1 MSLPSDF
8 LSTGAEPSSALEGAI
23 LGVPV
28 VNAAAPAEPLALL
41 HPAVARWFGAR
52 FRAPTAVQAEA
63 WPAAQAGRNVLL
75 AAPTGSGKT
84 LAAFLM
90 AIDALVREGTSGA
103 LPDETR
109 VVYVS
114 PLRALSNDVEK
125 NLMVPLAG
133 IRQALGELG
142 LPDVEIRTAVR
153 TGDTPSK
160 DRLRAKTKPPHLYV
174 TTPESLYIL
183 LTSDSGR
190 RMLSTVRAVIVDE
203 IHALVGDKRGSH
215 LALSLERLGA
225 LTGRPVQRIGLSA
238 TQKPIEEVARFLV
251 GSSSEG
257 APDCAIVDTG
267 HVRARD
273 IAIELPGSP
282 LEAVMSGE
290 VWGEVYDRIAALVR
304 EHKTTLVFV
313 NTRRLCER
321 LAKNLGERLGTER
334 VTSHHGSLSREHRLL
349 AEQRLKSGALSALVA
364 TASLEL
370 GIDVGDVDLVIQVGA
385 TRSISA
391 FVQRVGR
398 SGHFLSGVPKGR
410 LFPLSRDELCEA
422 AALLDAVR
430 RGELDRVR
438 IPEAPLDILA
448 QQLVAATAA
457 EGEWTTDALF
467 ELVRKAYP
475 YRALT
480 RERFDAVVHML
491 AHGFATTRGRR
502 GAHLHHDPVEQKLR
516 PRRGAK
522 LAAITSGGAIPDVAD
537 YEVLLEPDG
546 FRVGSIHEDFAIES
560 MAGDIFQLGNQSY
573 VIRKVEPGRVR
584 VEDAKGAPPTIP
596 FWLGEAPARTT
607 ELSHAV
613 SRLRQTVADL
623 LDGDSGTERARAFLT
638 GELGLSPAAAEQ
650 IADYFALVLATL
662 GAMPTEQ
669 TLVLERFFDETGGM
683 HLVIHA
689 PLGGRIN
696 RAWGLTLRK
705 SFCRKF
711 DFELQA
717 AANEDAIVLSL
728 GPTHSF
734 AVEDVW
740 SYVHSKTARDVL
752 VQALLVAPMFGT
764 RWRWNTQRALAVL
777 RFRGGKKVPPRFQ
790 RMDADDL
797 LTVCFPDQVACAEN
811 LSGEREI
818 PDHPLVNQTI
828 GDALTEA
835 MDAVG
840 LVALIERIE
849 RGELRLVARDLT
861 EPSPFAASILTAKP
875 YAFLDDAPL
884 EERRTQAVLS
894 RRWLDTAQAKDL
906 GALDPDAIARVC
918 ADAWPD
924 PRDADELVDALGV
937 LGFLT
942 QAEGRRA
949 GLEAEFAALVAGRR
963 ATELDVAGG
972 LWVAADRL
980 AEHLAV
986 HPDAG
991 LTPPLAPF
999 QTTLAPAPPWTFESA
1014 LKELL
1019 RSRLEGLG
1027 PVTTAELARSLAVSD
1042 DAVTVAL
1049 AALEAEGVVFR
1060 GSFRPGAQ
1068 AEWCERRLLARIHR
1082 ATIDRLRSEIE
1093 PVTQQDF
1100 LRFLLA
1106 WQRVAPG
1113 SRLAGA
1119 TGVAKALEFLEG
1131 FEAPASAWESDL
1143 LPARLEEYDAA
1154 WLDGLCLAGEACW
1167 LRRTPSSSGATPVR
1181 ATPIALVPRHAVGRW
1196 RTLAPNAPNGTPLS
1210 ADAQVVRG
1218 LLERGG
1224 ASFFDDLVRG
1234 AGLVRTQVETAL
1246 AELVARGLVGSDG
1259 FSGLRALLVPA
1270 SRRGKNEYGR
1280 HRGRQPAYALAGAGR
1295 WSLFPALATNGAPTV
1310 NGVSPSDPA
1319 PRQLSDEDVEAVAW
1333 TLLRRWGVVFRR
1345 VIDRE
1350 GALPP
1355 WRDLLRC
1362 YRRLEARGEIRGG
1375 RFVAGFSGEQ
1385 YALPDAVAA
1394 LRAARK
1400 KAHDGALVAVSAA
1413 DPLNVVGVLT
1423 PGKRV
1428 PALAGNRILFRDG
1441 IAVAVREGA
1450 ATRLLADGDDHPAH
1464 ELESALIRRR
1474 LPPSVRAYLGSAG

>member
-1 MSLPSDF
+1 VALA
-8 LSTGAEPSSALEGAI
+8 LSPT
-23 LGVPV
+23 
-28 VNAAAPAEPLALL
+28 EPLALL
-41 HPAVARWFGAR
+41 HPAVARWFAGR
-52 FRAPTAVQAEA
+52 FAAPTSVQAQA

-90 AIDALVREGTSGA
+90 AIDALVREGASGRP

-125 NLMVPLAG
+125 NLLAPLAG
-133 IRQALGELG
+133 IRQALAELE

-160 DRLRAKTKPPHLYV
+160 ERSKATGKPPHLFV

-183 LTSDSGR
+183 LTSEGGR
-190 RMLSTVRAVIVDE
+190 KMLANVRAVIVDE

-215 LALSLERLGA
+215 LALSLERLAA
-225 LTGRPVQRIGLSA
+225 LTGRRVQRIGLSA

-251 GSSSEG
+251 GTSDGDAG
-257 APDCAIVDTG
+257 AEPDCTIVDTG

-273 IAIELPGSP
+273 LAIELPESP

-290 VWGEVYDRIAALVR
+290 VWAEVYDRITALVR
-304 EHKTTLVFV
+304 AHKTTLVFV

-321 LAKNLGERLGTER
+321 LAKNLGDRLGPER
-334 VTSHHGSLSREHRLL
+334 VTSHHGSLSREHRLK
-349 AEQRLKSGALSALVA
+349 AEQRLKTGALAALVA

-370 GIDVGDVDLVIQVGA
+370 GIDVGDVDLVIQVGS

-398 SGHFLSGVPKGR
+398 SGHFLGGTPKGR

-448 QQLVAATAA
+448 QQIVAATAA
-457 EGEWTTDALF
+457 EGEWSEDALYA
-467 ELVRKAYP
+467 LVRRAHP
-475 YRALT
+475 YRNL
-480 RERFDAVVHML
+480 ERQSFDAVVEML
-491 AHGFATTRGRR
+491 ARGFATERGRR
-502 GAHLHHDPVEQKLR
+502 GAHLHHDPVEHKLR
-516 PRRGAK
+516 PRRGAR
-522 LAAITSGGAIPDVAD
+522 LVAITSGGAIPDVAD
-537 YEVLLEPDG
+537 YEVLLEPEG
-546 FRVGSIHEDFAIES
+546 VRVGTIHEDFAIES

-573 VIRKVEPGRVR
+573 VIRRVEPGKVR
-584 VEDAKGAPPTIP
+584 VEDARGAPPTIP

-607 ELSHAV
+607 ELSHSV
-613 SRLRQTVADL
+613 SRLREAVAER
-623 LDGDSGTERARAFLT
+623 LDGDAGPERARAYLVD
-638 GELGLSPAAAEQ
+638 EVGLSLAAAEQ
-650 IADYFALVLATL
+650 VSDYFALALATL
-662 GAMPTEQ
+662 GAMPSEH

-689 PLGGRIN
+689 PFGGRIN

-740 SYVHSKTARDVL
+740 HYVKSATARDVL

-777 RFRGGKKVPPRFQ
+777 RFRGGRKVPPRFQ

-811 LSGEREI
+811 LVGERQI
-818 PDHPLVNQTI
+818 PDHPLVQQTVL
-828 GDALTEA
+828 DTTTEA
-835 MDAVG
+835 MDADGFVE
-840 LVALIERIE
+840 LLRRIE
-849 RGELRLVARDLT
+849 GGELRLVARDLT
-861 EPSPFAASILTAKP
+861 EPSPFAANILTAKP

-894 RRWLDTAQAKDL
+894 RRWLDPAQAKDL
-906 GALDPDAIARVC
+906 GALDPEAILRVTR
-918 ADAWPD
+918 DAWPD
-924 PRDADELVDALGV
+924 PRDPDELIDALGV
-937 LGFLT
+937 LGFMT
-942 QAEGRRA
+942 EAEGKRD
-949 GLEAEFAALVAGRR
+949 GLDAHFATLTANRR
-963 ATELDVAGG
+963 ATRVDVAGG
-972 LWVAADRL
+972 LWVASDRL
-980 AEHLAV
+980 AELGAV
-986 HPDAG
+986 HPGARLD
-991 LTPPLAPF
+991 PPV
-999 QTTLAPAPPWTFESA
+999 TAPAPRGEPWSFETA
-1014 LKELL
+1014 LREIL

-1027 PVTTAELARSLAVSD
+1027 PVSVAELARSVAVSEAD
-1042 DAVTVAL
+1042 VTIAL

-1060 GSFRPGAQ
+1060 GSFRPGGQ
-1068 AEWCERRLLARIHR
+1068 PEWCERRLLARIHR

-1093 PVTQQDF
+1093 PVTQRDF
-1100 LRFLLA
+1100 LRFLFT
-1106 WQRVAPG
+1106 WQRVEPSA
-1113 SRLAGA
+1113 RLAGP
-1119 TGVAKALEFLEG
+1119 TGVAAALEILEG

-1143 LPARLEEYDAA
+1143 LPSRLEEYDAA
-1154 WLDGLCLAGEACW
+1154 WLDGLCLAGQTSW
-1167 LRRTPSSSGATPVR
+1167 LRRTPSGSGATPVR
-1181 ATPIALVPRHAVGRW
+1181 ATPITLVPRENVGRW
-1196 RTLAPNAPNGTPLS
+1196 RALALANASVTPLS
-1210 ADAQVVRG
+1210 PDAEAVRAA
-1218 LLERGG
+1218 LETRG
-1224 ASFFDDLVRG
+1224 ASFFDDLVR
-1234 AGLVRTQVETAL
+1234 ASGLVRTQVEIAL
-1246 AELVARGLVGSDG
+1246 GELVSRGLVSSDG
-1259 FSGLRALLVPA
+1259 FNGLRALLVPA
-1270 SRRGKNEYGR
+1270 SRRGKHEYGR
-1280 HRGRQPAYALAGAGR
+1280 HRGRTPIYALAGAGR
-1295 WSLFPALATNGAPTV
+1295 WSLFTDAPDARAETEPL
-1310 NGVSPSDPA
+1310 G
-1319 PRQLSDEDVEAVAW
+1319 EDAVEAVAW

-1355 WRDLLRC
+1355 WRELLRC

-1375 RFVAGFSGEQ
+1375 RFVAGFTGEQ

-1394 LRAARK
+1394 LRSVRRK
-1400 KAHDGALVAVSAA
+1400 APERALVAVSAA
-1413 DPLNVVGVLT
+1413 DPLNVVGILT
-1423 PGKRV
+1423 PGRRV
-1428 PALAGNRILFRDG
+1428 AALAGNRVLFQDG
-1441 IAVAVREGA
+1441 VAVAVREGA
-1450 ATRLLADGDDHPAH
+1450 TTRLLSDDAQKPAH
-1464 ELESALIRRR
+1464 ELEAALIRRR
-1474 LPPSVRAYLGSAG
+1474 LPPTVRAYLGNAG

>member
-1 MSLPSDF
+1 M
-8 LSTGAEPSSALEGAI
+8 ALA
-23 LGVPV
+23 VSPT
-28 VNAAAPAEPLALL
+28 EPLALL
-41 HPAVARWFGAR
+41 HPAVARWFSSR
-52 FRAPTAVQAEA
+52 FAAPTSVQVQA
-63 WPAAQAGRNVLL
+63 WPAAQAGQNVLL

-90 AIDALVREGTSGA
+90 AIDALVREGTSGRA

-125 NLMVPLAG
+125 NLLVPLGG
-133 IRQALGELG
+133 IRAALGELG
-142 LPDVEIRTAVR
+142 LSDVDLRTAVR
-153 TGDTPSK
+153 TGDTPSR
-160 DRLRAKTKPPHLYV
+160 DRAKATHKPPHLYV

-183 LTSDSGR
+183 LTSESGR

-215 LALSLERLGA
+215 LALSLERLAA
-225 LTGRPVQRIGLSA
+225 LTGRRVQRIGLSA
-238 TQKPIEEVARFLV
+238 TQKPIEDVARFLV
-251 GSSSEG
+251 GG
-257 APDCAIVDTG
+257 TDGAAPDCTIVDTG

-273 IAIELPGSP
+273 LAIELPNAP

-290 VWGEVYDRIAALVR
+290 VWEEVYDRITALVR

-321 LAKNLGERLGTER
+321 LAKNLGDRLGQER

-349 AEQRLKSGALSALVA
+349 AEQRLKSGALTALVA

-370 GIDVGDVDLVIQVGA
+370 GIDVGDVDLVVQVGS

-398 SGHFLSGVPKGR
+398 SGHFLGGTPKGR

-438 IPEAPLDILA
+438 IPDAPLDILA
-448 QQLVAATAA
+448 QQIVAATAA
-457 EGEWTTDALF
+457 EGEWSEDALF
-467 ELVRKAYP
+467 ELFSRAYP
-475 YRALT
+475 YRHLT
-480 RERFDAVVHML
+480 RKAFDDVVAML
-491 AHGFATTRGRR
+491 AKGFATERGRR
-502 GAHLHHDPVEQKLR
+502 GAHLFEDPVEHKLR

-537 YEVLLEPDG
+537 YEVVLEPEAV
-546 FRVGSIHEDFAIES
+546 RVGTIHEDFAIES
-560 MAGDIFQLGNQSY
+560 MAGDVFQLGNQSY

-584 VEDAKGAPPTIP
+584 VEDARGAPPTIP
-596 FWLGEAPARTT
+596 FWLGEAPARTA

-613 SRLRQTVADL
+613 SRLREAVAERL
-623 LDGDSGTERARAFLT
+623 EGDGGPARARAYL
-638 GELGLSPAAAEQ
+638 EEDVGLSASAAEQ
-650 IADYFALVLATL
+650 ISDYFALALATL
-662 GAMPTEQ
+662 GAMPTET

-740 SYVHSKTARDVL
+740 HYVHSKTARDVL

-811 LSGEREI
+811 LSGPREV
-818 PDHPLVNQTI
+818 PDHPLVNQTVA
-828 GDALTEA
+828 DATTEA
-835 MDAVG
+835 MDADG
-840 LVALIERIE
+840 LVALVERIE

-861 EPSPFAASILTAKP
+861 EPSPFAANILTAKP

-884 EERRTQAVLS
+884 EERRTQAVMS
-894 RRWLDTAQAKDL
+894 RRWLDPAQAKDL
-906 GALDPDAIARVC
+906 GALDPEAIARVSG
-918 ADAWPD
+918 DAWPD
-924 PRDADELVDALGV
+924 PRDPDELADALGV
-937 LGFLT
+937 LGFMT
-942 QAEGRRA
+942 EIEGRRDDLTA
-949 GLEAEFAALVAGRR
+949 HFDALTSRGR
-963 ATELDVAGG
+963 ATRLDVAGG

-980 AEHLAV
+980 AELLAV
-986 HPDAG
+986 HPGARMEPVIVAR
-991 LTPPLAPF
+991 PPRGSEAP
-999 QTTLAPAPPWTFESA
+999 TFEAA

-1019 RSRLEGLG
+1019 RSRAEGLG
-1027 PVTTAELARSLAVSD
+1027 PVTVAELAHSLAVGE

-1049 AALEAEGVVFR
+1049 ASLEADGVVFR
-1060 GSFRPGAQ
+1060 GSFRPGGR

-1100 LRFLLA
+1100 TRFLLA
-1106 WQRVAPG
+1106 WQRVAP
-1113 SRLAGA
+1113 SQKLAGS
-1119 TGVAKALEFLEG
+1119 TGVAAALDILEG

-1154 WLDGLCLAGEACW
+1154 WLDGLCLAGQTSW
-1167 LRRTPSSSGATPVR
+1167 LRRTPSGSGATPVR
-1181 ATPIALVPRHAVGRW
+1181 ATPVTLVPRSAVARW
-1196 RTLAPNAPNGTPLS
+1196 RALGAGVANQTPLS
-1210 ADAQVVRG
+1210 PDAEAVRAA
-1218 LLERGG
+1218 LERGG
-1224 ASFFDDLVRG
+1224 ASFFDDLVR
-1234 AGLVRTQVETAL
+1234 ASGLVRTQVEIAL
-1246 AELVARGLVGSDG
+1246 GELVSRGLVGSDG

-1270 SRRGKNEYGR
+1270 NRRGKHEYGR
-1280 HRGRQPAYALAGAGR
+1280 QRGRGPVYALAGAGR
-1295 WSLFPALATNGAPTV
+1295 WSLLGVTPEPAAEL
-1310 NGVSPSDPA
+1310 DD
-1319 PRQLSDEDVEAVAW
+1319 DEVEAVAW

-1355 WRDLLRC
+1355 WRELLRC

-1394 LRAARK
+1394 LRATRK
-1400 KAHDGALVAVSAA
+1400 QPHDHALVAVSAA
-1413 DPLNVVGVLT
+1413 DPLNVVGLLT
-1423 PGKRV
+1423 PGRRV
-1428 PALAGNRILFRDG
+1428 AALAGNRILFRDG
-1441 IAVAVREGA
+1441 IPVAVREGA
-1450 ATRLLADGDDHPAH
+1450 TTRLLSEDAQTPAH

-1474 LPPSVRAYLGSAG
+1474 LPPTVRAYLGNAG

>member
-1 MSLPSDF
+1 MATS
-8 LSTGAEPSSALEGAI
+8 
-23 LGVPV
+23 V
-28 VNAAAPAEPLALL
+28 VPAEPLELL
-41 HPAVARWFGAR
+41 HPAVARWFGSR
-52 FRAPTAVQAEA
+52 FAAPTHVQALA
-63 WPAAQAGRNVLL
+63 WPEAAAGSHVLL

-90 AIDALVREGTSGA
+90 AIDALVREGASAGA

-109 VVYVS
+109 VIYAS

-125 NLMVPLAG
+125 NLLVPLAG

-142 LPDVEIRTAVR
+142 LPDIEIRTAVR
-153 TGDTPSK
+153 TGDTPAK
-160 DRLRAKTKPPHLYV
+160 DRTRSTKKPPHLYV

-183 LTSDSGR
+183 LTSESGR
-190 RMLSTVRAVIVDE
+190 RMLRTVRAVIVDE

-215 LALSLERLGA
+215 LALSLERLAA
-225 LTGRPVQRIGLSA
+225 LTGRPLQRIGLSA
-238 TQKPIEEVARFLV
+238 TQKPIEAVAHFLV
-251 GSSSEG
+251 GAAGEG
-257 APDCAIVDTG
+257 RPACSIIDTG

-273 IAIELPGSP
+273 LAIELPNSP

-290 VWGEVYDRIAALVR
+290 VWEEVYDRIASLVR

-321 LAKNLGERLGTER
+321 LAKNLGDRLGQDR

-349 AEQRLKSGALSALVA
+349 AEQRLKSGSLAALVA

-398 SGHFLSGVPKGR
+398 SGHSLGGLPKGR

-457 EGEWTTDALF
+457 EGEWTEDALF
-467 ELVRKAYP
+467 DLVRRAYP
-475 YRALT
+475 YRRLT
-480 RERFDAVVHML
+480 RESFDAVVTML
-491 AHGFATTRGRR
+491 ARGFATERGRR
-502 GAHLHHDPVEQKLR
+502 GAHLFQDPVEHKLR

-522 LAAITSGGAIPDVAD
+522 LSAITSGGAIADVAD

-546 FRVGSIHEDFAIES
+546 FKVGTIHEDFAIES

-573 VIRKVEPGRVR
+573 LIRKVEPGRVR
-584 VEDAKGAPPTIP
+584 VQDAKGAPPTIP

-613 SRLRQTVADL
+613 SRLRQEVADRL
-623 LDGDSGTERARAFLT
+623 EQDNGAERARDFLT
-638 GELGLSPAAAEQ
+638 RELGLSLAAAEQ
-650 IADYFALVLATL
+650 IRDYFALVLAAL
-662 GAMPTEQ
+662 GAMPTTE

-689 PLGGRIN
+689 PFGGRIN

-705 SFCRKF
+705 CFCRKF

-734 AVEDVW
+734 AVEEVW
-740 SYVHSKTARDVL
+740 SYVRSSSARAVL

-764 RWRWNTQRALAVL
+764 RWRWNAQRALAVL

-797 LTVCFPDQVACAEN
+797 LTLCFPDQAACNEN
-811 LSGEREI
+811 LAGDREV
-818 PDHPLVNQTI
+818 PDHPLVNQTV
-828 GDALTEA
+828 GDVLTEA
-835 MDAVG
+835 MDVDG
-840 LVALIERIE
+840 FLQLIERIE
-849 RGELRLVARDLT
+849 HGELRLVARDLT
-861 EPSPFAASILTAKP
+861 EPSPLAASILTAKP

-894 RRWLDTAQAKDL
+894 RRWLDPAQAKDL
-906 GALDPDAIARVC
+906 GALDPGAIARVC

-924 PRDADELVDALGV
+924 PRDPDELCDALGV

-942 QAEGRRA
+942 EAEGRR
-949 GLEAEFAALVAGRR
+949 GELGTSFEALVSGRR
-963 ATELDVAGG
+963 ATRLDIAGG
-972 LWVAADRL
+972 LWVSADRL

-986 HPDAG
+986 HPDARLEPALAALPG
-991 LTPPLAPF
+991 ATTPSELS
-999 QTTLAPAPPWTFESA
+999 FESA

-1019 RSRLEGLG
+1019 RSRLEGVG
-1027 PVTTAELARSLAVSD
+1027 PVTTVELARSLAVSD

-1060 GSFRPGAQ
+1060 GSFRPGGQ

-1093 PVTQQDF
+1093 PVTQRDF

-1106 WQRVAPG
+1106 WQRVEPSA
-1113 SRLAGA
+1113 RLAGP
-1119 TGVAKALEFLEG
+1119 TGVAAALGILEG
-1131 FEAPASAWESDL
+1131 FEAPASAWEADL

-1154 WLDGLCLAGEACW
+1154 WLDGLCLSGQSSW
-1167 LRRTPSSSGATPVR
+1167 LRRTPSGSGATPVR
-1181 ATPIALVPRHAVGRW
+1181 ATPITLVPRDALARW
-1196 RTLAPNAPNGTPLS
+1196 RALGVSAATATPLS
-1210 ADAQVVRG
+1210 ANAEAVRG
-1218 LLERGG
+1218 ALERGG
-1224 ASFFDDLVRG
+1224 ASFFDDLTR
-1234 AGLVRTQVETAL
+1234 ASGLVRAQVEIAL
-1246 AELVARGLVGSDG
+1246 AELVSRGLVGSDG
-1259 FSGLRALLVPA
+1259 FSGLRA
-1270 SRRGKNEYGR
+1270 
-1280 HRGRQPAYALAGAGR
+1280 
-1295 WSLFPALATNGAPTV
+1295 
-1310 NGVSPSDPA
+1310 
-1319 PRQLSDEDVEAVAW
+1319 
-1333 TLLRRWGVVFRR
+1333 
-1345 VIDRE
+1345 
-1350 GALPP
+1350 
-1355 WRDLLRC
+1355 
-1362 YRRLEARGEIRGG
+1362 
-1375 RFVAGFSGEQ
+1375 
-1385 YALPDAVAA
+1385 
-1394 LRAARK
+1394 
-1400 KAHDGALVAVSAA
+1400 
-1413 DPLNVVGVLT
+1413 
-1423 PGKRV
+1423 
-1428 PALAGNRILFRDG
+1428 
-1441 IAVAVREGA
+1441 
-1450 ATRLLADGDDHPAH
+1450 
-1464 ELESALIRRR
+1464 
-1474 LPPSVRAYLGSAG
+1474 

>member
-1 MSLPSDF
+1 M
-8 LSTGAEPSSALEGAI
+8 
-23 LGVPV
+23 
-28 VNAAAPAEPLALL
+28 VNAFAPAEPLALL

-52 FRAPTAVQAEA
+52 FSAPTSVQAEA

-90 AIDALVREGTSGA
+90 AIDALVREGTSAA

-125 NLMVPLAG
+125 NLMIPLAG

-160 DRLRAKTKPPHLYV
+160 DRTRATAKPPHLYV

-215 LALSLERLGA
+215 LALSLERLVA
-225 LTGRPVQRIGLSA
+225 LTGRKLQRIGLSA

-251 GSSSEG
+251 GGSSEG
-257 APDCAIVDTG
+257 VPDCAIVDTG

-273 IAIELPGSP
+273 IAVELPGSP

-290 VWGEVYDRIAALVR
+290 VWEEVYDRIVALVR

-321 LAKNLGERLGTER
+321 LAKNLGDRLGAER

-467 ELVRKAYP
+467 ELVRRAYP
-475 YRALT
+475 YRTLA
-480 RERFDAVVHML
+480 RERFDAVVDML
-491 AHGFATTRGRR
+491 ARGFATTRGRR
-502 GAHLHHDPVEQKLR
+502 GAHLHYDPVERKLR

-546 FRVGSIHEDFAIES
+546 FRVGTIHEDFAIES

-584 VEDAKGAPPTIP
+584 VQDAKGAPPTIP
-596 FWLGEAPARTT
+596 FWLGEAPARTA

-613 SRLRQTVADL
+613 SRLRQSVADL
-623 LDGDSGTERARAFLT
+623 LDGEGGIERARSFLT
-638 GELGLSPAAAEQ
+638 AEVGLSPGAAQQ
-650 IADYFALVLATL
+650 IADYFAIVLATL
-662 GAMPTEQ
+662 GAMPTEE

-740 SYVHSKTARDVL
+740 HYVHSKTARDVL

-811 LSGEREI
+811 LTGEREI

-828 GDALTEA
+828 HDALTEA
-835 MDAVG
+835 MDAEG
-840 LVALIERIE
+840 LVALVGRIE
-849 RGELRLVARDLT
+849 RGAVRLVARDLT

-894 RRWLDTAQAKDL
+894 
-906 GALDPDAIARVC
+906 
-918 ADAWPD
+918 
-924 PRDADELVDALGV
+924 
-937 LGFLT
+937 
-942 QAEGRRA
+942 
-949 GLEAEFAALVAGRR
+949 
-963 ATELDVAGG
+963 
-972 LWVAADRL
+972 
-980 AEHLAV
+980 
-986 HPDAG
+986 
-991 LTPPLAPF
+991 
-999 QTTLAPAPPWTFESA
+999 
-1014 LKELL
+1014 
-1019 RSRLEGLG
+1019 
-1027 PVTTAELARSLAVSD
+1027 
-1042 DAVTVAL
+1042 
-1049 AALEAEGVVFR
+1049 
-1060 GSFRPGAQ
+1060 
-1068 AEWCERRLLARIHR
+1068 
-1082 ATIDRLRSEIE
+1082 
-1093 PVTQQDF
+1093 
-1100 LRFLLA
+1100 
-1106 WQRVAPG
+1106 
-1113 SRLAGA
+1113 
-1119 TGVAKALEFLEG
+1119 
-1131 FEAPASAWESDL
+1131 
-1143 LPARLEEYDAA
+1143 
-1154 WLDGLCLAGEACW
+1154 
-1167 LRRTPSSSGATPVR
+1167 
-1181 ATPIALVPRHAVGRW
+1181 
-1196 RTLAPNAPNGTPLS
+1196 
-1210 ADAQVVRG
+1210 
-1218 LLERGG
+1218 
-1224 ASFFDDLVRG
+1224 
-1234 AGLVRTQVETAL
+1234 
-1246 AELVARGLVGSDG
+1246 
-1259 FSGLRALLVPA
+1259 
-1270 SRRGKNEYGR
+1270 
-1280 HRGRQPAYALAGAGR
+1280 
-1295 WSLFPALATNGAPTV
+1295 
-1310 NGVSPSDPA
+1310 
-1319 PRQLSDEDVEAVAW
+1319 
-1333 TLLRRWGVVFRR
+1333 
-1345 VIDRE
+1345 
-1350 GALPP
+1350 
-1355 WRDLLRC
+1355 
-1362 YRRLEARGEIRGG
+1362 
-1375 RFVAGFSGEQ
+1375 
-1385 YALPDAVAA
+1385 
-1394 LRAARK
+1394 
-1400 KAHDGALVAVSAA
+1400 
-1413 DPLNVVGVLT
+1413 
-1423 PGKRV
+1423 
-1428 PALAGNRILFRDG
+1428 
-1441 IAVAVREGA
+1441 
-1450 ATRLLADGDDHPAH
+1450 
-1464 ELESALIRRR
+1464 
-1474 LPPSVRAYLGSAG
+1474 

>member
-1 MSLPSDF
+1 
-8 LSTGAEPSSALEGAI
+8 
-23 LGVPV
+23 V
-28 VNAAAPAEPLALL
+28 EPLELL
-41 HPAVARWFGAR
+41 HPAVADWFGAR
-52 FRAPTAVQAEA
+52 FSAPTSVQALA
-63 WPAAQAGRNVLL
+63 WPAAQANNHVLL

-90 AIDALVREGTSGA
+90 AIDALVREGTTNGA
-103 LPDETR
+103 LPEETR

-114 PLRALSNDVEK
+114 PLRALSNDIEK
-125 NLMVPLAG
+125 NLLVPLAG
-133 IRQALGELG
+133 IRESLAKLG

-160 DRLRAKTKPPHLYV
+160 DRARATSRPPHLYV

-183 LTSDSGR
+183 LTSEGGR
-190 RMLSTVRAVIVDE
+190 RMLRSVRAVIVDE

-215 LALSLERLGA
+215 LALSLERLDA
-225 LTGRPVQRIGLSA
+225 LTGRRVQRIGLSA
-238 TQKPIEEVARFLV
+238 TQKPIEDVAHFLV
-251 GSSSEG
+251 GGPGEG
-257 APDCAIVDTG
+257 VPDCTIVDTG

-273 IAIELPGSP
+273 LAIEVPNSP

-290 VWGEVYDRIAALVR
+290 VWEEVFDRIATLVR

-321 LAKNLGERLGTER
+321 LAKNLGDRLGTDR
-334 VTSHHGSLSREHRLL
+334 VTSHHGSLSREHRLA

-370 GIDVGDVDLVIQVGA
+370 GIDVGDVDLAIQVGS

-398 SGHFLSGVPKGR
+398 SGHSLGGLPKGR

-430 RGELDRVR
+430 RGELDRVQ
-438 IPEAPLDILA
+438 IPVAPLDILA

-457 EGEWTTDALF
+457 EGEWTADDLFALA
-467 ELVRKAYP
+467 RRAYP
-475 YRALT
+475 YRSLT
-480 RERFDAVVHML
+480 RASFDAVVSML
-491 AHGFATTRGRR
+491 ARGFATERGRR
-502 GAHLHHDPVEQKLR
+502 GAYLHHDPVENKLR
-516 PRRGAK
+516 PRRSAR
-522 LAAITSGGAIPDVAD
+522 LTAITSGGAIPDVAD

-546 FRVGSIHEDFAIES
+546 FKVGTVHEDFAVES
-560 MAGDIFQLGNQSY
+560 MQGDIFQLGNQSY
-573 VIRKVEPGRVR
+573 VVRKVEPGRVR
-584 VEDAKGAPPTIP
+584 VEDAKGAPPTLP
-596 FWLGEAPARTT
+596 FWLGEAPARTG

-613 SRLRQTVADL
+613 SRLRQTLADL
-623 LDGDSGTERARAFLT
+623 LEGEHGPERARAYLL
-638 GELGLSPAAAEQ
+638 GELGLGESAASQ
-650 IADYFALVLATL
+650 IVDYFQLALATL
-662 GAMPTEQ
+662 GAMPTSE

-696 RAWGLTLRK
+696 RAWGLALRK

-717 AANEDAIVLSL
+717 AANEDALVLSL

-740 SYVHSKTARDVL
+740 HYVRSTTARDVL
-752 VQALLVAPMFGT
+752 IQALLVAPMFST
-764 RWRWNTQRALAVL
+764 RWRWNAQRALAVL

-797 LTVCFPDQVACAEN
+797 LTVCFPDQVACNEN
-811 LSGEREI
+811 LTGDREI

-835 MDAVG
+835 MDADG
-840 LVALIERIE
+840 LVALLERIE
-849 RGELRLVARDLT
+849 RGDVRLVARDLT
-861 EPSPFAASILTAKP
+861 EPSPFASNILTAKP

-894 RRWLDTAQAKDL
+894 RRWLDPNQAKDL
-906 GALDPDAIARVC
+906 GALDPEAIARVC

-924 PRDADELVDALGV
+924 PRDPDELVDALGV
-937 LGFLT
+937 LGFFT
-942 QAEGRRA
+942 EAEGRRD
-949 GLEAEFAALVAGRR
+949 GLTAHFEALVAGRR
-963 ATELDVAGG
+963 ATRLDVAGG
-972 LWVAADRL
+972 LWVAVDRL

-986 HPDAG
+986 HPDAR
-991 LTPPLAPF
+991 LEPPLEAAR
-999 QTTLAPAPPWTFESA
+999 TPAESWTFESA

-1019 RSRLEGLG
+1019 RSRLEGIG
-1027 PVTTAELARSLAVSD
+1027 PVTTAELARSLAVSE
-1042 DAVTVAL
+1042 DAVTIAL
-1049 AALEAEGVVFR
+1049 AALEADGVVFR
-1060 GSFRPGAQ
+1060 GSFRPGGQ

-1093 PVTQQDF
+1093 PVTQRDF
-1100 LRFLLA
+1100 LRFLLE
-1106 WQRVAPG
+1106 WQRVEPSA
-1113 SRLAGA
+1113 RLAGP
-1119 TGVAKALEFLEG
+1119 TGVAAALELLEG
-1131 FEAPASAWESDL
+1131 FEAPASAWEADL
-1143 LPARLEEYDAA
+1143 LPSRLEEYDAA
-1154 WLDGLCLAGEACW
+1154 WLDGLCLAGQTSW
-1167 LRRTPSSSGATPVR
+1167 LRRTPSGSGATPVR
-1181 ATPIALVPRHAVGRW
+1181 ATPVTLVPREAVARW
-1196 RTLAPNAPNGTPLS
+1196 RALGTSTTQATPLS
-1210 ADAQVVRG
+1210 ADAGVVRRV
-1218 LLERGG
+1218 LERSG
-1224 ASFFDDLVRG
+1224 ASFFDDLVRPS
-1234 AGLVRTQVETAL
+1234 GLVRTQVELAL
-1246 AELVARGLVGSDG
+1246 AELVSRGLVSSDG

-1295 WSLFPALATNGAPTV
+1295 WSLFPELE
-1310 NGVSPSDPA
+1310 PA
-1319 PRQLSDEDVEAVAW
+1319 PAGTGTPTHATFSSDDVEAIAW

-1375 RFVAGFSGEQ
+1375 RFVGGFSGEQ

-1394 LRAARK
+1394 LRAVRRK
-1400 KAHDGALVAVSAA
+1400 TPSTALVAVSAA

-1428 PALAGNRILFRDG
+1428 PAFAGNRILFQDG

-1450 ATRLLADGDDHPAH
+1450 ATRVLAEEGEHSPH

>member
-1 MSLPSDF
+1 VLH
-8 LSTGAEPSSALEGAI
+8 AHA
-23 LGVPV
+23 PV
-28 VNAAAPAEPLALL
+28 EPLALL
-41 HPAVARWFGAR
+41 HPAVARWFAAR
-52 FRAPTAVQAEA
+52 FQTPTPVQSQA
-63 WPAAQAGRNVLL
+63 WPAAQAGQNVLL

-90 AIDALVREGTSGA
+90 AIDALVREGTSGP

-125 NLMVPLAG
+125 NLMIPLAG

-160 DRLRAKTKPPHLYV
+160 DRTRATAKPPHLYV

-215 LALSLERLGA
+215 LALSLERLTA
-225 LTGRPVQRIGLSA
+225 LTGRRVQRIGLSA
-238 TQKPIEEVARFLV
+238 TQKPIERVAHFLV
-251 GSSSEG
+251 GGSGEG
-257 APDCAIVDTG
+257 EPDCAIVDTG

-290 VWGEVYDRIAALVR
+290 VWGEVFDRIAALVR

-321 LAKNLGERLGTER
+321 LAKNLGDRLGAER
-334 VTSHHGSLSREHRLL
+334 VSSHHGSLSREHRLL
-349 AEQRLKSGALSALVA
+349 AEQRLKSGALSALIA

-370 GIDVGDVDLVIQVGA
+370 GIDVGDVDLVVQVGS
-385 TRSISA
+385 TRSIAA

-398 SGHFLSGVPKGR
+398 SGHFLGGMPKGR

-457 EGEWTTDALF
+457 EGEWTTDDLYS
-467 ELVRKAYP
+467 LVRRAYP
-475 YRALT
+475 YRNLERA
-480 RERFDAVVHML
+480 RFDAVVEML

-573 VIRKVEPGRVR
+573 LIRRVEPGRVR

-596 FWLGEAPARTT
+596 FWLGEAPSRTA
-607 ELSHAV
+607 ELSGAV

-623 LDGDSGTERARAFLT
+623 LDGEDGTERARAYLT
-638 GELGLSPAAAEQ
+638 GEVGLSTSAAEQ
-650 IADYFALVLATL
+650 IADYFALALATL
-662 GAMPTEQ
+662 GAMPTTE

-752 VQALLVAPMFGT
+752 VQALLVAPVFNT

-797 LTVCFPDQVACAEN
+797 LTACFPDQVACNEN
-811 LSGEREI
+811 LTGDREI
-818 PDHPLVNQTI
+818 PDHPLVTQTI
-828 GDALTEA
+828 DDALTEA
-835 MDAVG
+835 MDADG
-840 LVALIERIE
+840 LVALVERIE
-849 RGELRLVARDLT
+849 QGTVRLVARDLT

-894 RRWLDTAQAKDL
+894 RRWLDASQAKDL
-906 GALDPDAIARVC
+906 GALDPEAIARVC

-937 LGFLT
+937 LGYFT
-942 QAEGRRA
+942 EAEGRRS

-963 ATELDVAGG
+963 ATRLDVAGG

-980 AEHLAV
+980 VEHLAV

-991 LTPPLAPF
+991 MQPPLEPQRSTHAP
-999 QTTLAPAPPWTFESA
+999 QEPWAFESA

-1027 PVTTAELARSLAVSD
+1027 PVTTAELARSLAVSE
-1042 DAVTVAL
+1042 DAVSVAL
-1049 AALEAEGVVFR
+1049 AALEADGAVFR
-1060 GSFRPGAQ
+1060 GSFRPGGQ
-1068 AEWCERRLLARIHR
+1068 PEWCERRLLARIHR

-1100 LRFLLA
+1100 VRFLLD
-1106 WQRVAPG
+1106 WQRVSTGA
-1113 SRLAGA
+1113 RLAGP
-1119 TGVAKALEFLEG
+1119 TGVAKALELLEG

-1143 LPARLEEYDAA
+1143 LPSRLEEYDAA

-1181 ATPIALVPRHAVGRW
+1181 ATPVTLVPRHALGRW
-1196 RTLAPNAPNGTPLS
+1196 RALAPNAGNATPLG
-1210 ADAQVVRG
+1210 ADAEAVRA
-1218 LLERGG
+1218 LLERSG

-1234 AGLVRTQVETAL
+1234 SGLVRTQVELAL
-1246 AELVARGLVGSDG
+1246 AELVSRGLVGSDG

-1280 HRGRQPAYALAGAGR
+1280 HRGRTPSYALAGAGR
-1295 WSLFPALATNGAPTV
+1295 WSLFAT
-1310 NGVSPSDPA
+1310 PA
-1319 PRQLSDEDVEAVAW
+1319 PGATPETTAFSDEDVEAVAW

-1350 GALPP
+1350 GALPS

-1428 PALAGNRILFRDG
+1428 PALAGNRVLFRDG

-1450 ATRLLADGDDHPAH
+1450 VTRLLAEDVGERPAH

>member
-1 MSLPSDF
+1 VALA
-8 LSTGAEPSSALEGAI
+8 LSPT
-23 LGVPV
+23 
-28 VNAAAPAEPLALL
+28 EPLSLL
-41 HPAVARWFGAR
+41 HPAVARWFAGR
-52 FRAPTAVQAEA
+52 FAAPTTVQAEA
-63 WPAAQAGRNVLL
+63 WPAAEAGHHVLL

-90 AIDALVREGTSGA
+90 AIDALVREGTSGRA

-125 NLMVPLAG
+125 NLLVPLAG

-142 LPDVEIRTAVR
+142 LPDVDIRTAVR

-160 DRLRAKTKPPHLYV
+160 DRTKATGKPPHLFV

-215 LALSLERLGA
+215 LALSLERLAA
-225 LTGRPVQRIGLSA
+225 LTGRRVQRIGLSA
-238 TQKPIEEVARFLV
+238 TQKPIEDVARFLV
-251 GSSSEG
+251 GG
-257 APDCAIVDTG
+257 PDDAAPGCTIVDTG

-273 IAIELPGSP
+273 LAIELPNAP

-290 VWGEVYDRIAALVR
+290 VWEEVYDRISALVK

-321 LAKNLGERLGTER
+321 LAKNLGERLGQER

-349 AEQRLKSGALSALVA
+349 AEQRLKTGALTALVA

-370 GIDVGDVDLVIQVGA
+370 GIDVGDVDLVIQVGS
-385 TRSISA
+385 TRSIAA

-398 SGHFLSGVPKGR
+398 SGHTLGGLPKGR

-438 IPEAPLDILA
+438 IPDAPLDILA
-448 QQLVAATAA
+448 QQIVAATAA
-457 EGEWTTDALF
+457 EGEWTEDALF
-467 ELVRKAYP
+467 ELVRGAYP
-475 YRALT
+475 YRRLT
-480 RERFDAVVHML
+480 RASFDAVVAML
-491 AHGFATTRGRR
+491 AHGFATQRGRR
-502 GAHLHHDPVEQKLR
+502 GAHLHHDPVEHKLR

-537 YEVLLEPDG
+537 YEVLLEPEG
-546 FRVGSIHEDFAIES
+546 VRVGSIHEDFAIES

-573 VIRKVEPGRVR
+573 VIRRVEPGRVR
-584 VEDAKGAPPTIP
+584 VADAKGAPPTIP
-596 FWLGEAPARTT
+596 FWLGEAPARSA

-613 SRLRQTVADL
+613 SRLRETVAER
-623 LDGDSGTERARAFLT
+623 LDGEDGSEKARAYLMHDV
-638 GELGLSPAAAEQ
+638 GLSEPAAAQ
-650 IADYFALVLATL
+650 ISDYFALTLATL
-662 GAMPTEQ
+662 GAMPTET
-669 TLVLERFFDETGGM
+669 TLVMERFFDETGGM
-683 HLVIHA
+683 HLVLHA

-705 SFCRKF
+705 CFCRKF

-734 AVEDVW
+734 AIEDVW
-740 SYVHSKTARDVL
+740 GYVRSATAREVL
-752 VQALLVAPMFGT
+752 VQALLVAPMFAT
-764 RWRWNTQRALAVL
+764 RWRWNAQRALAVL

-797 LTVCFPDQVACAEN
+797 LTGCFPDQVACAEN
-811 LSGEREI
+811 LAGEREI
-818 PDHPLVNQTI
+818 PDHPLVNQTVA
-828 GDALTEA
+828 DTTTEA
-835 MDAVG
+835 MDADG
-840 LVALIERIE
+840 LVALIQRIE
-849 RGELRLVARDLT
+849 RGELRLIARDLT

-894 RRWLDTAQAKDL
+894 RRWLDPAQAKDL
-906 GALDPDAIARVC
+906 GALDPEAIARVS

-924 PRDADELVDALGV
+924 PRDPDELADALGV
-937 LGFLT
+937 LGFMT
-942 QAEGRRA
+942 EIEGRRDDLTA
-949 GLEAEFAALVAGRR
+949 HFDALISGRR
-963 ATELDVAGG
+963 ACRLDVAGG
-972 LWVAADRL
+972 LWVSADRL
-980 AEHLAV
+980 AELLAI
-986 HPDAG
+986 HPDARAE
-991 LTPPLAPF
+991 PPLAALP
-999 QTTLAPAPPWTFESA
+999 TRGSETWTFESA
-1014 LKELL
+1014 LKEIL

-1027 PVTTAELARSLAVSD
+1027 PVTIAELSRSLAVSD

-1049 AALEAEGVVFR
+1049 AALEADGVVFR
-1060 GSFRPGAQ
+1060 GSFRPGGQ
-1068 AEWCERRLLARIHR
+1068 PEWCERRLLARVHR

-1100 LRFLLA
+1100 VRFLVG
-1106 WQRVAPG
+1106 WQRVLP
-1113 SRLAGA
+1113 SVRLAGP
-1119 TGVAKALEFLEG
+1119 TGVAAALELLEG

-1143 LPARLEEYDAA
+1143 LPSRLEEYDAA
-1154 WLDGLCLAGEACW
+1154 WLDGLCLAGQTSW
-1167 LRRTPSSSGATPVR
+1167 LRRTPSGSGATPVR
-1181 ATPIALVPRHAVGRW
+1181 ATPITLVPREAVGRW
-1196 RTLAPNAPNGTPLS
+1196 RALGAPSANPTPLS
-1210 ADAQVVRG
+1210 PDAEAVQRA
-1218 LLERGG
+1218 LERGG
-1224 ASFFDDLVRG
+1224 ASFFDDLVR
-1234 AGLVRTQVETAL
+1234 ANGLVRTQVEIAL
-1246 AELVARGLVGSDG
+1246 GELVSRGLVGSDG

-1270 SRRGKNEYGR
+1270 NRRGRNEYGR
-1280 HRGRQPAYALAGAGR
+1280 HRGRSPAYALAGAGR
-1295 WSLFPALATNGAPTV
+1295 WSLLDAGTETESLDDDAL
-1310 NGVSPSDPA
+1310 
-1319 PRQLSDEDVEAVAW
+1319 EAVAW

-1394 LRAARK
+1394 LRAARR
-1400 KAHDGALVAVSAA
+1400 KAPDHALVAVSAA
-1413 DPLNVVGVLT
+1413 DPLNVIGILT
-1423 PGKRV
+1423 PGRRV
-1428 PALAGNRILFRDG
+1428 PALAGNRILFQDG
-1441 IAVAVREGA
+1441 LAVAVREGA
-1450 ATRLLADGDDHPAH
+1450 ATRLLADDSRTPAH

-1474 LPPSVRAYLGSAG
+1474 LAPSVRAYLGNAG

>member
-1 MSLPSDF
+1 VAIALP
-8 LSTGAEPSSALEGAI
+8 
-23 LGVPV
+23 PV
-28 VNAAAPAEPLALL
+28 EPLALL
-41 HPAVARWFGAR
+41 HPAVAKWFAAR
-52 FRAPTAVQAEA
+52 FDAPTDVQALA
-63 WPAAQAGRNVLL
+63 WPAAEAGRNVLL

-90 AIDALVREGTSGA
+90 AIDALVREGTSGRP

-125 NLMVPLAG
+125 NLLEPLAG

-142 LPDVEIRTAVR
+142 LPDVEVRTAVR
-153 TGDTPSK
+153 TGDTPAK
-160 DRLRAKTKPPHLYV
+160 DRTRATGKPPHLFV

-203 IHALVGDKRGSH
+203 IHALVADKRGSH
-215 LALSLERLGA
+215 LALSLERLAA
-225 LTGRPVQRIGLSA
+225 LTGRPLQRIGLSA
-238 TQKPIEEVARFLV
+238 TQKPIEDVARFLV
-251 GSSSEG
+251 GGTDG
-257 APDCAIVDTG
+257 APPDCTIVDTG

-273 IAIELPGSP
+273 LAIELPGSP

-290 VWGEVYDRIAALVR
+290 VWEEVYDRITALVR
-304 EHKTTLVFV
+304 EHKTTLIFV

-321 LAKNLGERLGTER
+321 LAKNLGDRLGQER

-349 AEQRLKSGALSALVA
+349 AEQRLKTGALSALVA

-370 GIDVGDVDLVIQVGA
+370 GIDVGDVDLVVQVGS

-398 SGHFLSGVPKGR
+398 SGHSLGKLPKGR

-438 IPEAPLDILA
+438 IPDAPLDILA

-457 EGEWTTDALF
+457 EGEWTEDALF
-467 ELVRKAYP
+467 ELVRRAYP
-475 YRALT
+475 YRNLA
-480 RERFDAVVHML
+480 RASFDAVVTML
-491 AHGFATTRGRR
+491 ARGFATQRGRR
-502 GAHLHHDPVEQKLR
+502 GAHLHQDPVEHKLR

-522 LAAITSGGAIPDVAD
+522 LAAITSGGAIPDLAD
-537 YEVLLEPDG
+537 YEVLLEPEG
-546 FRVGSIHEDFAIES
+546 VRVGTINEDFAIES
-560 MAGDIFQLGNQSY
+560 MAGDVFQLGNQSY
-573 VIRKVEPGRVR
+573 VIRRVEPGRVR
-584 VEDAKGAPPTIP
+584 VEDARGATPTIP

-613 SRLRQTVADL
+613 SRLRAELATRL
-623 LDGDSGTERARAFLT
+623 EGEDGPTRARAYLT
-638 GELGLSPAAAEQ
+638 DDVGLSEAAAAQ
-650 IADYFALVLATL
+650 IADYYALALAAL
-662 GAMPTEQ
+662 GAMPTEE

-705 SFCRKF
+705 CFCRKF

-740 SYVHSKTARDVL
+740 SYVRSASARDVL
-752 VQALLVAPMFGT
+752 IQALLVAPMFGT

-811 LSGEREI
+811 LAGEREI
-818 PDHPLVNQTI
+818 PDHPLVNQTVT
-828 GDALTEA
+828 DATTEA
-835 MDAVG
+835 MDAEG
-840 LVALIERIE
+840 LVALIGRIE
-849 RGELRLVARDLT
+849 RGELSLVARDLT
-861 EPSPFAASILTAKP
+861 EPSPLAASILNAKP

-894 RRWLDTAQAKDL
+894 RRWLDPAQAKDL
-906 GALDPDAIARVC
+906 GALDPEAIVRVC

-924 PRDADELVDALGV
+924 PRDPDELVDALGV
-937 LGFLT
+937 LGFMT
-942 QAEGRRA
+942 EPEGQRDA
-949 GLEAEFAALVAGRR
+949 LSAHFAALTAAGR
-963 ATELDVAGG
+963 ATRLDVGAG
-972 LWVAADRL
+972 LWVAFDRL

-986 HPDAG
+986 HPDARFE
-991 LTPPLAPF
+991 PPVRAQAPSN
-999 QTTLAPAPPWTFESA
+999 ADAAWTFETA

-1019 RSRLEGLG
+1019 RSRLEGIG
-1027 PVTTAELARSLAVSD
+1027 PVTIGELARSLAVSD

-1049 AALEAEGVVFR
+1049 ASLEVDGVVFR
-1060 GSFRPGAQ
+1060 GSFRPGGQ

-1100 LRFLLA
+1100 VRFLCS
-1106 WQRVAPG
+1106 WQRVVA
-1113 SRLAGA
+1113 SAHLAGP
-1119 TGVAKALEFLEG
+1119 TGVAAAVDLLEG
-1131 FEAPASAWESDL
+1131 FEAPASAWETDL
-1143 LPARLEEYDAA
+1143 LPARLEAYDAA
-1154 WLDGLCLAGEACW
+1154 WLDGLCLAGQTSW
-1167 LRRTPSSSGATPVR
+1167 LRRTPSGSGATPVR
-1181 ATPIALVPRHAVGRW
+1181 ATPITLVPRAALGRW
-1196 RTLAPNAPNGTPLS
+1196 RALGFAGGNDGALS
-1210 ADAQVVRG
+1210 GDAERVRAA
-1218 LLERGG
+1218 LERGG
-1224 ASFFDDLVRG
+1224 ASFFDDLVR
-1234 AGLVRTQVETAL
+1234 ASGLLRTQVETAL
-1246 AELVARGLVGSDG
+1246 GELVSRGLVGSDG
-1259 FSGLRALLVPA
+1259 FSGLRALLVPQ
-1270 SRRGKNEYGR
+1270 SKRERNDHGR
-1280 HRGRQPAYALAGAGR
+1280 HRGRTPAYALAGAGR
-1295 WSLFPALATNGAPTV
+1295 WSLFASATAPNGTALG
-1310 NGVSPSDPA
+1310 DDD
-1319 PRQLSDEDVEAVAW
+1319 LEAVAW

-1345 VIDRE
+1345 VLDRE

-1375 RFVAGFSGEQ
+1375 RFVAGFTGEQ
-1385 YALPDAVAA
+1385 YALPDAVTA
-1394 LRAARK
+1394 LRAVRK
-1400 KAHDGALVAVSAA
+1400 KERDGALVAVSAA

-1423 PGKRV
+1423 PGRRV
-1428 PALAGNRILFRDG
+1428 PALAGNRVLLRDG
-1441 IAVAVREGA
+1441 VPVAVREGA
-1450 ATRLLADGDDHPAH
+1450 VTRLLAEDPALATH
-1464 ELESALIRRR
+1464 ELESALTRRR

>member
-1 MSLPSDF
+1 
-8 LSTGAEPSSALEGAI
+8 
-23 LGVPV
+23 
-28 VNAAAPAEPLALL
+28 
-41 HPAVARWFGAR
+41 
-52 FRAPTAVQAEA
+52 
-63 WPAAQAGRNVLL
+63 
-75 AAPTGSGKT
+75 
-84 LAAFLM
+84 M
-90 AIDALVREGTSGA
+90 AIDALVREGTSGRP
-103 LPDETR
+103 LPNETR

-125 NLMVPLAG
+125 NLLVPLAG

-160 DRLRAKTKPPHLYV
+160 ERTKATHKPPHLYV

-183 LTSDSGR
+183 LTSESGR

-215 LALSLERLGA
+215 LALSLERLAA
-225 LTGRPVQRIGLSA
+225 LTQRKVQRIGLSA
-238 TQKPIEEVARFLV
+238 TQKPIEDVARFLV
-251 GSSSEG
+251 GG
-257 APDCAIVDTG
+257 ADGVAPDCSIVDTG

-273 IAIELPGSP
+273 LAVELPNAP

-290 VWGEVYDRIAALVR
+290 VWEEVYDRITALVR

-321 LAKNLGERLGTER
+321 LAKNLGDRLGQER

-370 GIDVGDVDLVIQVGA
+370 GIDVGDVDLVIQVGS
-385 TRSISA
+385 TRSIST

-398 SGHFLSGVPKGR
+398 SGHFLGGTPKGR

-448 QQLVAATAA
+448 QQIVAATAA
-457 EGEWTTDALF
+457 EGEWTEDALF
-467 ELVRKAYP
+467 ELFRRAYP
-475 YRALT
+475 YRHLT
-480 RERFDAVVHML
+480 RKAFDDVVEML
-491 AHGFATTRGRR
+491 AKGFATARGRR
-502 GAHLHHDPVEQKLR
+502 GAHLFEDPVEHKLR

-537 YEVLLEPDG
+537 YEVLLEPEG
-546 FRVGSIHEDFAIES
+546 VRVGTIHEDFAVES
-560 MAGDIFQLGNQSY
+560 MAGDVFQLGNQSY
-573 VIRKVEPGRVR
+573 VIRRVEPGRVR
-584 VEDAKGAPPTIP
+584 VEDARGAPPTIP
-596 FWLGEAPARTT
+596 FWLGEAPARTA

-613 SRLRQTVADL
+613 SRLRETVAEL
-623 LDGDSGTERARAFLT
+623 LERENGGERALAYLAHDV
-638 GELGLSPAAAEQ
+638 GLSAAAAEQ
-650 IADYFALVLATL
+650 IRDYFALALATL
-662 GAMPTEQ
+662 GAMPSES

-705 SFCRKF
+705 CFCRKF

-734 AVEDVW
+734 PVEDVW
-740 SYVHSKTARDVL
+740 HYVHSKSAREVL
-752 VQALLVAPMFGT
+752 IQALLVAPMFGT
-764 RWRWNTQRALAVL
+764 RWRWNAQRALAVL
-777 RFRGGKKVPPRFQ
+777 RCRGGRKVPPRFQ

-797 LTVCFPDQVACAEN
+797 LTACFPEQVACAEN
-811 LSGEREI
+811 LAGPREV
-818 PDHPLVNQTI
+818 PDHPLVNQTVA
-828 GDALTEA
+828 DTTTEA
-835 MDAVG
+835 MDADG
-840 LVALIERIE
+840 LVALVERIE

-894 RRWLDTAQAKDL
+894 RRWLDPAQAKDL
-906 GALDPDAIARVC
+906 GALDPEAVTRVC

-924 PRDADELVDALGV
+924 PRDPDELADALGV
-937 LGFLT
+937 LGFMT
-942 QAEGRRA
+942 EVEGRRA
-949 GLEAEFAALVAGRR
+949 DLTAHFEALTSRGR
-963 ATELDVAGG
+963 ATRLDVAGG

-980 AEHLAV
+980 AEHLAL
-986 HPDAG
+986 HPDAR
-991 LTPPLAPF
+991 LSPPITAR
-999 QTTLAPAPPWTFESA
+999 PPRGSEPPTYESA

-1019 RSRLEGLG
+1019 RSRVEGLG
-1027 PVTTAELARSLAVSD
+1027 PVTVSELARSLAVSE

-1049 AALEAEGVVFR
+1049 ASLEADGVVFR
-1060 GSFRPGAQ
+1060 GSFRPGGQ

-1093 PVTQQDF
+1093 PVTQRDF
-1100 LRFLLA
+1100 TRFLLA
-1106 WQRVAPG
+1106 WQRVLP
-1113 SRLAGA
+1113 SQKLAGP
-1119 TGVAKALEFLEG
+1119 TGVAAALDILEG

-1143 LPARLEEYDAA
+1143 LPSRLEEYDAA
-1154 WLDGLCLAGEACW
+1154 WLDGLCLAGQTSW
-1167 LRRTPSSSGATPVR
+1167 LRRTPSGSGATPVR
-1181 ATPIALVPRHAVGRW
+1181 ATPITLVPRSAVSRW
-1196 RTLAPNAPNGTPLS
+1196 RALGASVANQTPLS
-1210 ADAQVVRG
+1210 PDAEALKG
-1218 LLERGG
+1218 ALERGG
-1224 ASFFDDLVRG
+1224 ASFFDDLVR
-1234 AGLVRTQVETAL
+1234 ASGLVRAQVETAL
-1246 AELVARGLVGSDG
+1246 GELVSRGVVGSDG

-1270 SRRGKNEYGR
+1270 NRRGKNEYGR
-1280 HRGRQPAYALAGAGR
+1280 HRGRGPAYALAGAGR
-1295 WSLFPALATNGAPTV
+1295 WSLLGSSAPSTV
-1310 NGVSPSDPA
+1310 TLDD
-1319 PRQLSDEDVEAVAW
+1319 DEVEAVAW

-1355 WRDLLRC
+1355 WRELLRC

-1394 LRAARK
+1394 LRAARRQ
-1400 KAHDGALVAVSAA
+1400 APDRALLAVSAA
-1413 DPLNVVGVLT
+1413 DPLNVVGILT
-1423 PGKRV
+1423 PGRRV
-1428 PALAGNRILFRDG
+1428 AALAGNRILFQDG
-1441 IAVAVREGA
+1441 VAVAVREGA
-1450 ATRLLADGDDHPAH
+1450 TTRLLAEAPQTPAH
-1464 ELESALIRRR
+1464 ELETALIRRR
-1474 LPPSVRAYLGSAG
+1474 LPPTVRAYLGSAG

>member
-1 MSLPSDF
+1 VALA
-8 LSTGAEPSSALEGAI
+8 LSPT
-23 LGVPV
+23 
-28 VNAAAPAEPLALL
+28 EPLALL
-41 HPAVARWFGAR
+41 HPAVARWFASR
-52 FRAPTAVQAEA
+52 FAAPTTVQAQA
-63 WPAAQAGRNVLL
+63 WPAAQAGQNVLL

-90 AIDALVREGTSGA
+90 AIDALVREGTSGRA

-125 NLMVPLAG
+125 NLMLPLAG
-133 IRQALGELG
+133 IRQALAELG

-160 DRLRAKTKPPHLYV
+160 ERTKATGKPPHLFV

-183 LTSDSGR
+183 LTSEGGR
-190 RMLSTVRAVIVDE
+190 RMLSSVRAVIVDE

-225 LTGRPVQRIGLSA
+225 LTGRSVQRIGLSA
-238 TQKPIEEVARFLV
+238 TQKPIEDVARFLV
-251 GSSSEG
+251 GGTSEG
-257 APDCAIVDTG
+257 APDCTIVDTG

-273 IAIELPGSP
+273 LAIELPASP

-290 VWGEVYDRIAALVR
+290 VWAEVYDRITALVR

-321 LAKNLGERLGTER
+321 LAKNLGDRLGAER
-334 VTSHHGSLSREHRLL
+334 VTSHHGSLSREHRLQ

-370 GIDVGDVDLVIQVGA
+370 GIDVGDVDLVIQVGS

-398 SGHFLSGVPKGR
+398 SGHFLGGTPKGR

-448 QQLVAATAA
+448 QQIVAAVAA
-457 EGEWTTDALF
+457 EGEWSEEALF
-467 ELVRKAYP
+467 ALVRRAYP
-475 YRALT
+475 YRNLE
-480 RERFDAVVHML
+480 RESFDAVVAML
-491 AHGFATTRGRR
+491 AKGFATERGRR
-502 GAHLHHDPVEQKLR
+502 GAHLHHDPVEHALR

-522 LAAITSGGAIPDVAD
+522 LVAITSGGAIPDVAD
-537 YEVLLEPDG
+537 YEVLLEPEG
-546 FRVGSIHEDFAIES
+546 VRVGTIHEDFAVES

-573 VIRKVEPGRVR
+573 VIRRVEPGRVR
-584 VEDAKGAPPTIP
+584 VADAKGAPPTIP
-596 FWLGEAPARTT
+596 FWLGEAPARSA

-613 SRLRQTVADL
+613 SRLREAVAEK
-623 LDGDSGTERARAFLT
+623 LDGEDGTEKARAYLRDDV
-638 GELGLSPAAAEQ
+638 GLSDAAARQ
-650 IADYFALVLATL
+650 ISDYFALALATL
-662 GAMPTEQ
+662 GAMPTESS
-669 TLVLERFFDETGGM
+669 LVLERFFDETGGM
-683 HLVIHA
+683 HLVVHA
-689 PLGGRIN
+689 PFGGRIN

-705 SFCRKF
+705 CFCRKF

-740 SYVHSKTARDVL
+740 HYVKSATARDVL
-752 VQALLVAPMFGT
+752 VQAVLVAPMFAT
-764 RWRWNTQRALAVL
+764 RWRWNVQRALAVL

-811 LSGEREI
+811 LVGERQV
-818 PDHPLVNQTI
+818 PDHPLVNQTLT
-828 GDALTEA
+828 DATTEA
-835 MDAVG
+835 MDVDG
-840 LVALIERIE
+840 FVALVRRIE

-861 EPSPFAASILTAKP
+861 EPSPFAANILTAKP

-884 EERRTQAVLS
+884 EERRTQAVMS
-894 RRWLDTAQAKDL
+894 RRWLDPAQAKDL
-906 GALDPDAIARVC
+906 GALDPEAIARVTR
-918 ADAWPD
+918 DAWPD
-924 PRDADELVDALGV
+924 PRDPDELVDALGV
-937 LGFLT
+937 LGFMT
-942 QAEGRRA
+942 EVEGKR
-949 GLEAEFAALVAGRR
+949 AALDAHFSVLTAAGR
-963 ATELDVAGG
+963 ATRLDAAGG
-972 LWVAADRL
+972 LWVSADRL
-980 AEHLAV
+980 AELAML
-986 HPDAG
+986 HPHAAFEPHIRA
-991 LTPPLAPF
+991 LSAPGSE
-999 QTTLAPAPPWTFESA
+999 ASSFESA
-1014 LKELL
+1014 LRELL

-1027 PVTTAELARSLAVSD
+1027 PVTATELARSVGVSAAAV
-1042 DAVTVAL
+1042 AIAL

-1060 GSFRPGAQ
+1060 GSFRPGGA

-1100 LRFLLA
+1100 LRFLFT
-1106 WQRVAPG
+1106 WQRVEPSA
-1113 SRLAGA
+1113 RLAGP
-1119 TGVAKALEFLEG
+1119 TGAAAALELLEG

-1154 WLDGLCLAGEACW
+1154 WLDGLCFAGQTSW

-1181 ATPIALVPRHAVGRW
+1181 ATPITLVPRSAVAHW
-1196 RTLAPNAPNGTPLS
+1196 RALAAPSPTTTPLS
-1210 ADAQVVRG
+1210 ADAEAVRRA
-1218 LLERGG
+1218 LEQRG
-1224 ASFFDDLVRG
+1224 ASFFDDLVR
-1234 AGLVRTQVETAL
+1234 ASGLVRTQVEIAL
-1246 AELVARGLVGSDG
+1246 GELVARGLVGSDG
-1259 FSGLRALLVPA
+1259 FNGLRALLVPA
-1270 SRRGKNEYGR
+1270 SRRGKHEYGR
-1280 HRGRQPAYALAGAGR
+1280 HRGRTPVYALAGAGR
-1295 WSLFPALATNGAPTV
+1295 WSLFDGERSNSEPLG
-1310 NGVSPSDPA
+1310 
-1319 PRQLSDEDVEAVAW
+1319 EDAVEAVAW

-1355 WRDLLRC
+1355 WRDLLRA

-1375 RFVAGFSGEQ
+1375 RFVAGFTGEQ

-1394 LRAARK
+1394 LRAIRRK
-1400 KAHDGALVAVSAA
+1400 APDHALVAVSAA
-1413 DPLNVVGVLT
+1413 DPLNVVGILT
-1423 PGKRV
+1423 PGRRV
-1428 PALAGNRILFRDG
+1428 AALAGNRVLFRDG
-1441 IAVAVREGA
+1441 LAVAVREGA
-1450 ATRLLADGDDHPAH
+1450 TTRLLSEDPQMPNH
-1464 ELESALIRRR
+1464 ELETALIRRR
-1474 LPPSVRAYLGSAG
+1474 LPPTVRAYLGNAG

>member
-1 MSLPSDF
+1 VALA
-8 LSTGAEPSSALEGAI
+8 LSPT
-23 LGVPV
+23 
-28 VNAAAPAEPLALL
+28 EPLALL
-41 HPAVARWFGAR
+41 HPAVARWFAGR
-52 FRAPTAVQAEA
+52 FSAPTSVQLQA
-63 WPAAQAGRNVLL
+63 WPAAQAGQNVLL

-90 AIDALVREGTSGA
+90 AIDALVREGASGRV

-114 PLRALSNDVEK
+114 PLRALSNDIEK
-125 NLMVPLAG
+125 NLLVPLAG
-133 IRQALGELG
+133 IRQALAELG
-142 LPDVEIRTAVR
+142 LPDVAIRTAVR
-153 TGDTPSK
+153 TGDTPAK
-160 DRLRAKTKPPHLYV
+160 DRTKASGKHPHLFV

-183 LTSDSGR
+183 LTSEGGR
-190 RMLSTVRAVIVDE
+190 KMLANVRAVIVDE

-215 LALSLERLGA
+215 LALSLERLAA
-225 LTGRPVQRIGLSA
+225 LTGRPLQRIGLSA
-238 TQKPIEEVARFLV
+238 TQKPIEDVARFLV
-251 GSSSEG
+251 GGPSDG
-257 APDCAIVDTG
+257 APDCTIVDTG

-273 IAIELPGSP
+273 LAIELPSSP

-290 VWGEVYDRIAALVR
+290 VWEEVYDRITALVR

-321 LAKNLGERLGTER
+321 LAKNLADRLGREH
-334 VTSHHGSLSREHRLL
+334 VTSHHGSLSREHRLE

-370 GIDVGDVDLVIQVGA
+370 GIDVGDVDLVIQVGS

-398 SGHFLSGVPKGR
+398 SGHFLSGTPKGR

-448 QQLVAATAA
+448 QQIVAATAA
-457 EGEWTTDALF
+457 EGEWTEDALF
-467 ELVRKAYP
+467 ALVRRAYP
-475 YRALT
+475 YRHLT
-480 RERFDAVVHML
+480 RASFDAVVEML
-491 AHGFATTRGRR
+491 ARGFATERGRR
-502 GAHLHHDPVEQKLR
+502 GAHVHHDPVEHKLR
-516 PRRGAK
+516 PRRGSR
-522 LAAITSGGAIPDVAD
+522 LIAITSGGAIPDVAD
-537 YEVLLEPDG
+537 YEVLLEPEG
-546 FRVGSIHEDFAIES
+546 VRVGSVNEDFAIES

-573 VIRKVEPGRVR
+573 VIRRVEPGKVR

-596 FWLGEAPARTT
+596 FWLGEAPARTS

-613 SRLRQTVADL
+613 SRLREAVAER
-623 LDGDSGTERARAFLT
+623 LDGEDGADRARDYLAN
-638 GELGLSPAAAEQ
+638 EVGLSPAAAEQ
-650 IADYFALVLATL
+650 ISDYFALALATL
-662 GAMPTEQ
+662 GAMPTEH

-689 PLGGRIN
+689 PFGGRIN

-705 SFCRKF
+705 CFCRKF

-740 SYVHSKTARDVL
+740 HYVRSATARDVL
-752 VQALLVAPMFGT
+752 VQALLVAPMFTT

-777 RFRGGKKVPPRFQ
+777 RFRGGRKVPPRFQ

-811 LSGEREI
+811 LVGERQI
-818 PDHPLVNQTI
+818 PDHPLVNQTVA
-828 GDALTEA
+828 DTTTEA
-835 MDAVG
+835 MDADG
-840 LVALIERIE
+840 FVALIRQIE
-849 RGELRLVARDLT
+849 AGELRLVARDLT
-861 EPSPFAASILTAKP
+861 EPSPFAANILTAKP

-894 RRWLDTAQAKDL
+894 RRWLDPGQAKDL
-906 GALDPDAIARVC
+906 GALDPEAIARVTH
-918 ADAWPD
+918 DAWPD
-924 PRDADELVDALGV
+924 PRDPDELVDALGV
-937 LGFLT
+937 LGFMT
-942 QAEGRRA
+942 EAEGKRD
-949 GLEAEFAALVAGRR
+949 GLESHFASLAQNRR
-963 ATELDVAGG
+963 ATRLDVAGG
-972 LWVAADRL
+972 LWAATDRL
-980 AEHLAV
+980 AELTAI
-986 HPDAG
+986 HPDAS
-991 LTPPLAPF
+991 LAPAVAPLAPRG
-999 QTTLAPAPPWTFESA
+999 TEAWTFETA
-1014 LKELL
+1014 LREIL
-1019 RSRLEGLG
+1019 RSRLEAIG
-1027 PVTTAELARSLAVSD
+1027 PTTTAELARSLAVSE

-1060 GSFRPGAQ
+1060 GSFRPGGQ

-1100 LRFLLA
+1100 LRFLFT
-1106 WQRVAPG
+1106 WQRVEPG
-1113 SRLAGA
+1113 AKLAGP
-1119 TGVAKALEFLEG
+1119 TGVAAALELLEG

-1143 LPARLEEYDAA
+1143 LPSRLEEYDAA
-1154 WLDGLCLAGEACW
+1154 WLDGLCLAGQTSW
-1167 LRRTPSSSGATPVR
+1167 LRRTPSGSGATPVR
-1181 ATPIALVPRHAVGRW
+1181 ATPIALVPRTAVNHW
-1196 RTLAPNAPNGTPLS
+1196 RALAIANPNATPLS
-1210 ADAQVVRG
+1210 PDAEAVRRA
-1218 LLERGG
+1218 LETRG
-1224 ASFFDDLVRG
+1224 ASFFDDLVR
-1234 AGLVRTQVETAL
+1234 ASGLVRTQVEIAL
-1246 AELVARGLVGSDG
+1246 GELVSRGLVGSDG
-1259 FSGLRALLVPA
+1259 FNGLRALLVPA

-1280 HRGRQPAYALAGAGR
+1280 HRGRTPVYALAGAGR
-1295 WSLFPALATNGAPTV
+1295 WSLFDDARAESEPLG
-1310 NGVSPSDPA
+1310 D
-1319 PRQLSDEDVEAVAW
+1319 DHVEAVAW

-1355 WRDLLRC
+1355 WRDLLRS

-1375 RFVAGFSGEQ
+1375 RFVAGFTGEQ

-1394 LRAARK
+1394 LRAVRRK
-1400 KAHDGALVAVSAA
+1400 APDRALVAVSAA
-1413 DPLNVVGVLT
+1413 DPLNVVGILT
-1423 PGKRV
+1423 PGRRV
-1428 PALAGNRILFRDG
+1428 PALAGNRVLFQDG

-1450 ATRLLADGDDHPAH
+1450 TTRLLADDPEKPAH
-1464 ELESALIRRR
+1464 ELEAALIRRR
-1474 LPPSVRAYLGSAG
+1474 LPPTVRAYLGNAG

>member
-1 MSLPSDF
+1 M
-8 LSTGAEPSSALEGAI
+8 
-23 LGVPV
+23 
-28 VNAAAPAEPLALL
+28 EPLALL
-41 HPAVARWFGAR
+41 HPAVARWFAGR
-52 FRAPTAVQAEA
+52 FAAPTAVQVQA
-63 WPAAQAGRNVLL
+63 WPAAQAGQNVLL

-90 AIDALVREGTSGA
+90 AIDALVREGASGRA

-114 PLRALSNDVEK
+114 PLRALSNDIEK
-125 NLMVPLAG
+125 NLLAPIAG
-133 IRQALGELG
+133 IRQALAELE

-160 DRLRAKTKPPHLYV
+160 ERTKATGKPPHLFV

-183 LTSDSGR
+183 LTSEGGR
-190 RMLSTVRAVIVDE
+190 RMLQNVRAVIVDE

-215 LALSLERLGA
+215 LALSLERLAA
-225 LTGRPVQRIGLSA
+225 LTGRRVQRIGLSA
-238 TQKPIEEVARFLV
+238 TQKPIEDVARFLV
-251 GSSSEG
+251 GG
-257 APDCAIVDTG
+257 TDDAAPDCTIVDTG

-273 IAIELPGSP
+273 LAIEVPESP
-282 LEAVMSGE
+282 LEAVMSTE
-290 VWGEVYDRIAALVR
+290 VWGEVYDRITTLVR

-321 LAKNLGERLGTER
+321 LAKNLGERLGQER
-334 VTSHHGSLSREHRLL
+334 VTSHHGSLSREHRLD

-370 GIDVGDVDLVIQVGA
+370 GIDVGDVDLVIQVGS

-398 SGHFLSGVPKGR
+398 SGHFLGGTPKGR

-448 QQLVAATAA
+448 QQIVAATAA
-457 EGEWTTDALF
+457 EGEWTEDALY
-467 ELVRKAYP
+467 ELCRRAYP
-475 YRALT
+475 YRNLT
-480 RERFDAVVHML
+480 RESFDAVVEML
-491 AHGFATTRGRR
+491 AKGFATQRGRR
-502 GAHLHHDPVEQKLR
+502 GAHLHHDPVEHKLR

-522 LAAITSGGAIPDVAD
+522 LVAITSGGAIPDVAD
-537 YEVLLEPDG
+537 YEVLLEPEG
-546 FRVGSIHEDFAIES
+546 LRVGTIHEDFAVES

-573 VIRKVEPGRVR
+573 RIRRVEPGRVR
-584 VEDAKGAPPTIP
+584 VEDAKGAPPTLP
-596 FWLGEAPARTT
+596 FWLGEAPSRSA

-613 SRLRQTVADL
+613 SRLREAVAER
-623 LDGDSGTERARAFLT
+623 LDGEDGTANALAYLVNEI
-638 GELGLSPAAAEQ
+638 GLSEPAARQ
-650 IADYFALVLATL
+650 VTDYFALALATL
-662 GAMPTEQ
+662 GAMPSET
-669 TLVLERFFDETGGM
+669 TLVLERFFDEQGGM

-689 PLGGRIN
+689 PFGGRIN

-740 SYVHSKTARDVL
+740 HYVRSASAHEVL
-752 VQALLVAPMFGT
+752 VQALLVAPLFAT

-811 LSGEREI
+811 LVGERQI
-818 PDHPLVNQTI
+818 PDHPLVTQTVA
-828 GDALTEA
+828 DATTEA
-835 MDAVG
+835 MDEAG
-840 LVALIERIE
+840 FIALLRQIES
-849 RGELRLVARDLT
+849 GKLRLVARDLT

-875 YAFLDDAPL
+875 YSFLDDAPL

-894 RRWLDTAQAKDL
+894 RRWLDPAQAKDL
-906 GALDPDAIARVC
+906 GALDPEAIARVSH
-918 ADAWPD
+918 DAWPD
-924 PRDADELVDALGV
+924 PRDPDELVDALGV
-937 LGFLT
+937 LGFMT
-942 QAEGRRA
+942 EVEGKRDA
-949 GLEAEFAALVAGRR
+949 LEAHFAALSAGRR
-963 ATELDVAGG
+963 ATRLDTAGG
-972 LWVAADRL
+972 LWVATDRL
-980 AEHLAV
+980 AELTAI
-986 HPDAG
+986 HPDAR
-991 LTPPLAPF
+991 LDPPLPPLAPRG
-999 QTTLAPAPPWTFESA
+999 AEPWTFETA
-1014 LKELL
+1014 LKEIL
-1019 RSRLEGLG
+1019 RSRLEAVG

-1042 DAVTVAL
+1042 DAVVVAL

-1060 GSFRPGAQ
+1060 GSFRPGGQ

-1100 LRFLLA
+1100 LRFLLNF
-1106 WQRVAPG
+1106 QRALP
-1113 SRLAGA
+1113 STKLAGP
-1119 TGVAKALEFLEG
+1119 TGVAAALEILEG

-1143 LPARLEEYDAA
+1143 LPSRLEEYDAA
-1154 WLDGLCLAGEACW
+1154 WLDGLCLAGQTSW
-1167 LRRTPSSSGATPVR
+1167 LRRTPSGSGATPVR
-1181 ATPIALVPRHAVGRW
+1181 ATPITLVPRDAVGRW
-1196 RTLAPNAPNGTPLS
+1196 RALGAGSANVTPLS
-1210 ADAQVVRG
+1210 ADAEAVRVV
-1218 LLERGG
+1218 LEARG
-1224 ASFFDDLVRG
+1224 ASFFDDLVR
-1234 AGLVRTQVETAL
+1234 ASGLVRTQVEIAL
-1246 AELVARGLVGSDG
+1246 GELVSRGLVSSDG
-1259 FSGLRALLVPA
+1259 FNGLRALLVPA
-1270 SRRGKNEYGR
+1270 KLRTRQEYGR
-1280 HRGRQPAYALAGAGR
+1280 RQRAPIYALAGAGR
-1295 WSLFPALATNGAPTV
+1295 WSLFDAPGAELAP
-1310 NGVSPSDPA
+1310 PSD
-1319 PRQLSDEDVEAVAW
+1319 DDVEAVAW
-1333 TLLRRWGVVFRR
+1333 TLLHRWGVVFRR

-1394 LRAARK
+1394 LRAVRRK
-1400 KAHDGALVAVSAA
+1400 PHDHALIAVSAA
-1413 DPLNVVGVLT
+1413 DPLNVVGILT
-1423 PGKRV
+1423 PGRRV
-1428 PALAGNRILFRDG
+1428 PALAGNRILFQDG
-1441 IAVAVREGA
+1441 LAVAVREGA
-1450 ATRLLADGDDHPAH
+1450 TTRLLAEDPEKPAH
-1464 ELESALIRRR
+1464 ELEAALIRRR
-1474 LPPSVRAYLGSAG
+1474 LPPTVRAYLGNAG